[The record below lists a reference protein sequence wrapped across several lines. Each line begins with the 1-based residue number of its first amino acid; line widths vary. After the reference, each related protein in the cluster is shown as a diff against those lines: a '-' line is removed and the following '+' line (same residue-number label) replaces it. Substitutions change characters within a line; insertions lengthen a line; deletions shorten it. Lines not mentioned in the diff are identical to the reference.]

1 MLVWQDSFLSFT
13 YDRPLSAANV
23 DCRIPYTTNS
33 SSSDSNKKEG
43 NESGYSFAESIFTL
57 CEILLDRAR
66 DLSLHSHR
74 HTQTHTD
81 ADADENAYTQTEIH
95 FKSRM
100 ESILDS
106 AAPFLRD
113 KARCR
118 TIQDHLER
126 LALKVHIGY
135 ASCRLGR
142 LLCFG
147 SPATTTTTTY
157 NSNDS
162 ATYTNSGD
170 NGGDGMLSRETQ
182 NLLLHSTAQRATEV
196 VESFLD
202 IHRLSAN
209 VCRSWSL
216 VHNAVSCAIILQ
228 RLGRDDFAMDFHHAQ
243 VHAAT
248 TPFGS
253 LVRRLLAVLEKE
265 GEQSRWHDTDGNV
278 RNFGPYSRAIE
289 ALKWDM
295 GVLGG

>member
-1 MLVWQDSFLSFT
+1 
-13 YDRPLSAANV
+13 
-23 DCRIPYTTNS
+23 
-33 SSSDSNKKEG
+33 
-43 NESGYSFAESIFTL
+43 
-57 CEILLDRAR
+57 
-66 DLSLHSHR
+66 
-74 HTQTHTD
+74 
-81 ADADENAYTQTEIH
+81 
-95 FKSRM
+95 M

-126 LALKVHIGY
+126 LALRVHIGY

-147 SPATTTTTTY
+147 SPATTTTTTTTY

-162 ATYTNSGD
+162 AAYANSGE
-170 NGGDGMLSRETQ
+170 NGGDGMLSQETQ
-182 NLLLHSTAQRATEV
+182 KLLLHSTAQRATEV
-196 VESFLD
+196 VESFLN

-209 VCRSWSL
+209 ACRSWSL

-228 RLGRDDFAMDFHHAQ
+228 RLERDDFAMDFHHAQ

-248 TPFGS
+248 TTHFGS

-295 GVLGG
+295 GGFGRVKR